1 MKCPICSERLPQH
14 TDRCPGCGYRVPVSI
29 PKQPAA
35 PTRRRTT
42 PRHRTAPRRGCLPGL
57 LRLLVLSIL
66 FPLILSFVQGFLT
79 QSRVEEQAIIQTV
92 PEEYVPSVPQ
102 IETIPAPTAAEGC
115 FAIADGAVTFLPEL
129 WDGGPILTIPDTV
142 DGQTVTALG
151 SGCFRDCIGL
161 TTIIL
166 PETLTAIGTEAFA
179 GCSGLRGLFLPQG
192 MESIGENAFD
202 GCVALE
208 AICIPATVTD
218 IAEGAFDD
226 CASLRFIN
234 YDGDFESWAAL
245 YDDFITPFTIA
256 ICTDG
261 GYYHGVKE

>member
-1 MKCPICSERLPQH
+1 MKCPICSEHLPQH
-14 TDRCPGCGYRVPVSI
+14 TDRCPGCGYRIPVSI

-35 PTRRRTT
+35 IKRR
-42 PRHRTAPRRGCLPGL
+42 RTAPRRACLPGL
-57 LRLLVLSIL
+57 IRLLVLSIL
-66 FPLILSFVQGFLT
+66 FPLVLSFLQGFLMRT
-79 QSRVEEQAIIQTV
+79 RVEEEVIVQTV
-92 PEEYVPSVPQ
+92 PEEHVPSVPQ

-115 FAIADGAVTFLPEL
+115 FAIADGAVTFLPEF

-142 DGQTVTALG
+142 DGQSVTSLG
-151 SGCFRDCIGL
+151 SGCFRNCIGL
-161 TTIIL
+161 TTVIL
-166 PETLTAIGTEAFA
+166 PETLTAIEAEAFS

-208 AICIPATVTD
+208 AICIPATVTS

-226 CASLRFIN
+226 CASLRYIN
-234 YDGDFESWAAL
+234 YDGDFQTWATV